1 MRRNLLILLVC
12 LFLLPLAGFSQE
24 PAEPIRLAEV
34 EQFNQ
39 SLLEMA
45 MAEQLSGFSEDG
57 GYLVR
62 GNGYELLLAGE
73 DVSADSLVLSAA
85 LTGLPDSHEQTQA
98 ALAPVSPR
106 GVLPGMVVEDLLAL
120 YPNDNPSLAGTTDRA
135 VLYIAGELP
144 AAVSV
149 GFLLR
154 DGRSPQ
160 SIEQLVYYQAGDGVM
175 RTGLQYTLDMGI
187 VTAIRSFTSR
197 EALSQQQAAE
207 ELANLR
213 SLQEQNRY
221 VALGDRDGTRFAR
234 EDLELAGLDFL
245 DAQLGTLD
253 SVLGE
258 AANQESV
265 DNSDGSTLI
274 ISQWPGFE
282 SVFVRREGAPDHA
295 QRLTVNGGAFEGPR
309 GLRLGD
315 TLAQAVS
322 RFEHTG
328 GADADGGALYGEADK
343 QIPPYGLM
351 VVNPESTLLYYA
363 IDTQAGKAALI
374 LEFVDDLLVNMTL
387 TYL

>member
-1 MRRNLLILLVC
+1 MKKNLLIALVC
-12 LFLLPLAGFSQE
+12 LSLMPFAVFSQE
-24 PAEPIRLAEV
+24 AAEPIRLAEV

-45 MAEQLSGFSEDG
+45 MAEQLSPFSADD

-85 LTGLPDSHEQTQA
+85 LTDLPHSDEQAQATQ
-98 ALAPVSPR
+98 APVSPR
-106 GVLPGMVVEDLLAL
+106 GVMPGMVVEDLLAL

-135 VLYIAGELP
+135 VLYITGELP

-175 RTGLQYTLDMGI
+175 RAGLQYTLDMGI

-213 SLQEQNRY
+213 DLQEQNQY
-221 VALGDRDGTRFAR
+221 IALGDRDGSRFAR

-282 SVFVRREGAPDHA
+282 SVFVRREGAPDRA

-315 TLAQAVS
+315 PLAQAVS
-322 RFEHTG
+322 RFEHAGEVGAAG
-328 GADADGGALYGEADK
+328 GTLYGQAE
-343 QIPPYGLM
+343 QQVPPYGLM